1 MASASA
7 CRRRPAAWSSSG
19 AGPRAA
25 SASRPEVTD
34 QDRKHWRSLNHKEE
48 FHEVYER
55 GAKRVGRLLVVYLL
69 PAGDT
74 ARAVVASRKVG
85 GAVQRNRAK
94 RLLREALRQGP
105 LADLESIPGVRARF
119 FPETGGPEGTP
130 AGGGGLWIV
139 LVARQHILTA
149 GAQDVLQE
157 LEALL
162 AD

>member
-1 MASASA
+1 MASVSA
-7 CRRRPAAWSSSG
+7 CRRRQAAWSSSG

-25 SASRPEVTD
+25 SAFRPEVTD
-34 QDRKHWRSLNHKEE
+34 QVRKHWRSLNHKEE

-69 PAGDT
+69 PAGNT

-105 LADLESIPGVRARF
+105 LADLEHIPDVRARF

-130 AGGGGLWIV
+130 TGDGGLWIV
-139 LVARQHILTA
+139 LVARQRILTA
-149 GAQDVLQE
+149 SAQDVLEE
-157 LEALL
+157 LEELL
-162 AD
+162 AE